1 MQNEKQK
8 GYRVRLT
15 VWVTLAIL
23 SATVFFTVLGSVL
36 YVQCH
41 FSGLCNMELYR
52 SGARPQSPRFYA
64 YEFTDRSGRK
74 GEGVDV
80 TDEVYR
86 QKQTA
91 YLSYEELPEDL
102 IHAFVAIED
111 KRFFEHSGVDLWRT
125 AAAAFNYLLGFS
137 DRFGASTI
145 TQQLVK
151 NMTGEN
157 DISIGRKLREILCAW
172 ELERR
177 LDKTEILEL
186 YLNVIHFSDNCD
198 GVAAAAE
205 HYFSKTVAEL
215 TVEECAAIA
224 AITNHPSYYNP
235 IRNPENNRARRDL
248 ILSEMHAQGYL
259 TENEYQDAVA
269 RPITLRVDSKHTQE
283 GVNSWYVDMVIDDVI
298 EDLMEER
305 GMSRAAAKHLLYT
318 GGLRIDMAMDPQVQA
333 LIEEYYESAVHLP
346 QNASG
351 ESAQSALIAID
362 SRTGDIL
369 GVAGAAGEKRGNH
382 LQNFAT
388 QTCRPPASTIK
399 PITVYAPAL
408 ERGLVTWASV
418 YDDVPLLFKGNTQV
432 PWPKN
437 ANRIYRGLTDVAYAV
452 AHSTNTVALR
462 ILDEVGMEEA
472 WRMAKE
478 EFGLGSLL
486 ESDRESAALG
496 LGQMH
501 YGVTLRELT
510 AAYTAFADRG
520 IYHAPRSYYRVLDA
534 NGRILL
540 SRDEEGRVVLTE
552 GNAAVM
558 TKLLEEVVREGTSD
572 AITLSSRVACAGK
585 TGTSNLEGD
594 RWFVGYTPDI
604 VCGVWCGYEYPEPL
618 TGRNPSTAIWNAV
631 MQRIYSAV
639 GGRTACSDEE
649 QLIEVTYCR
658 DSGRLPCELCE
669 QDERGDRTATGWF
682 VPGTEPTAFCDRHML
697 VSVEREEERPSEV
710 FPPLPSAPEQQ
721 RVRVKVFR
729 GELFGISVA
738 DEAYVYDPDRR
749 IKMHPAS

>member
-8 GYRVRLT
+8 GYRVRFV
-15 VWVTLAIL
+15 VWTSLAIL
-23 SATVFFTVLGSVL
+23 SATVFFTVLGAIF
-36 YVQCH
+36 YVQCQ
-41 FSGLCNMELYR
+41 FSGLCDQELFR
-52 SGARPQSPRFYA
+52 SGAHLQSPRFYIYA
-64 YEFTDRSGRK
+64 FSDRDARQ
-74 GEGVDV
+74 GEARDV

-91 YLSYEELPEDL
+91 YLSYDELPEDL
-102 IHAFVAIED
+102 VHAFVAIED
-111 KRFFEHSGVDLWRT
+111 KRFFEHSGVDLGRT
-125 AAAAFNYLLGFS
+125 AAAALNYLLGFS

-151 NMTGEN
+151 NMTGED

-172 ELERR
+172 ELERN

-205 HYFSKTVAEL
+205 HYFSKTVREL

-224 AITNHPSYYNP
+224 AITNYPSYYNP

-248 ILSEMHAQGYL
+248 ILSEMYAQGYL
-259 TENEYQDAVA
+259 TEREYQSAAA
-269 RPITLRVDSKHTQE
+269 RPTTLNVDSKHTQE

-298 EDLMEER
+298 EDLMSEHD
-305 GMSRAAAKHLLYT
+305 MSRAAAKHLLYT
-318 GGLRIDMAMDPQVQA
+318 GGIRIDMAMDPQIQEI
-333 LIEEYYESAVHLP
+333 IEEYYENAVRLP
-346 QNASG
+346 QNAAG

-369 GVAGAAGEKRGNH
+369 GVAGAVGKKQGNH

-388 QTCRPPASTIK
+388 QTVRPPASTIK

-408 ERGLVTWASV
+408 EQGLITWASV
-418 YDDVPLLFKGNTQV
+418 YDDVPLLFKGSSQA

-437 ANRIYRGLTDVAYAV
+437 ANRLYRGLTDVAYAV
-452 AHSTNTVALR
+452 AHSTNTVALQ
-462 ILDEVGMEEA
+462 ILEEVGAEEA

-478 EFGLGSLL
+478 EFGLWSLL
-486 ESDRESAALG
+486 DSDREAAALG

-510 AAYTAFADRG
+510 AAYTVFADRG
-520 IYHAPRSYYRVLDA
+520 IYHAPRSYYRVTDA
-534 NGRILL
+534 NGQILL
-540 SRDEEGRVVLTE
+540 SRDEGGRVVLSA

-558 TKLLEEVVREGTSD
+558 TKLLEGVVREGDSGLV
-572 AITLSSRVACAGK
+572 TLDSYVACAGK

-604 VCGVWCGYEYPEPL
+604 VCGVWSGYAYPEPL
-618 TGRNPSTAIWNAV
+618 TGKNPSTWIWNAV

-639 GGRTACSDEE
+639 GGRTDFSDTD

-658 DSGRLPCELCE
+658 DSGELPCELCE
-669 QDERGDRTATGWF
+669 QDERGDRTTTGWF
-682 VPGTEPTAFCDRHML
+682 VPGTEPTAFCDRHAL
-697 VSVEREEERPSEV
+697 IPVEEETERPIEV
-710 FPPLPSAPEQQ
+710 FPPIAEEGTE
-721 RVRVKVFR
+721 RVRVKVTR
-729 GELFGISVA
+729 GELFGISIA

-749 IKMHPAS
+749 IKLHPAS